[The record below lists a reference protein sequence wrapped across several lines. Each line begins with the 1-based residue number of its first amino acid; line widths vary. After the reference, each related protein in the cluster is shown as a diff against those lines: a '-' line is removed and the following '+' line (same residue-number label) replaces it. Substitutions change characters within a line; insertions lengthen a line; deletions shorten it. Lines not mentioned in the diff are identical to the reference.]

1 MLVALAGAPT
11 LYSVYAAGATVLA
24 FRYNLSTKYKIYAPV
39 ATMAGLPLIG
49 YSALKFGEVGMDVY
63 KCVSLSRPDFSEI

>member
-11 LYSVYAAGATVLA
+11 LYTIYAIGATVLA
-24 FRYNLSTKYKIYAPV
+24 FKFNLPFKYKLWAPI
-39 ATMAGLPLIG
+39 ATILGLPVIG

-63 KCVSLSRPDFSEI
+63 K